1 MAPVHQAGKT
11 SRPNLKSATG
21 KTANN
26 NWIIVSIVAA
36 VETPLALPRMPR
48 RAHVRGFGPSACTPG
63 VRRSRTSVP
72 VDGVSGPV
80 AVMDGSG
87 GRWTD

>member
-1 MAPVHQAGKT
+1 MTVKQIAFSMLPLSSIGSRTPPSTQTKRRTTMAPVHYAGKT

-36 VETPLALPRMPR
+36 VETPLALP
-48 RAHVRGFGPSACTPG
+48 
-63 VRRSRTSVP
+63 
-72 VDGVSGPV
+72 
-80 AVMDGSG
+80 
-87 GRWTD
+87 